1 MLLNL
6 YVKNM
11 ALIEEA
17 DISFK
22 KGLNIL
28 TGETGAGKSIII
40 GSINVALGNKV
51 SADIIRKGAEYALV
65 ELSFKIN
72 DQDKIN
78 ELKAMD
84 IEELDEGQILIS
96 RKITSS
102 RSVIKV
108 NGETV
113 TASQVKQIAAI
124 LIDIHGQHE
133 HQSLL
138 NESKH
143 LELIDKF
150 ADSKITEHKHV
161 LKQEYSRYFD
171 IKKKLDDMS
180 IDDEQRQREIA
191 FFQFEI
197 NDIESAG
204 LKDGEDEELEI
215 QFKKMVNSQKIID
228 EISQVN
234 NYIGESNFDNA
245 SDMVSKSVKALTN
258 VVGYDEALGPMLAQL
273 NDLESILNDLGRDIS
288 NYISDSEFNAEEFEY
303 VQNRLNTINNLK
315 MKYGRTIN
323 DILKYRDVKSE
334 KLMEY
339 ENFDSVKETLI
350 HNLKKSEDNMNEYC
364 EKLSIIRKEA
374 GTKLSER
381 IRQALIEL
389 NFIEV
394 KFEVEFNKSN
404 NFTANGFDTA
414 KFMISTNPGEDIKAL
429 AKIASGGEMS
439 RIMLAI
445 KTVLADKDDIE
456 TLIFDEID
464 TGISGRTAQMVS
476 NKLNEISSMHQIIC
490 ITHLPQI
497 ASMADTHF
505 LIEKSL
511 KDNSTVTS
519 IFELN
524 EKSSIEE
531 LARLLGGTTITDA
544 VITNASE
551 MKSMAME
558 SKRRKSTL

>member
-150 ADSKITEHKHV
+150 ADSKITEHKNV

-258 VVGYDEALGPMLAQL
+258 VVGYDESLEPMLAQL

-334 KLMEY
+334 KLTEY

>member
-72 DQDKIN
+72 DQNKIN

-84 IEELDEGQILIS
+84 IEELEDGQILIS
-96 RKITSS
+96 RKISSS

-113 TASQVKQIAAI
+113 TASQVKQIAGI

-150 ADSKITEHKHV
+150 ADSQIAE
-161 LKQEYSRYFD
+161 LKRILKLEYTSYFD

-180 IDDEQRQREIA
+180 IDNDQRQREIA
-191 FFQFEI
+191 FIQFEI
-197 NDIESAG
+197 NDIESAD
-204 LKDGEDEELEI
+204 LKDGEDEELEVR
-215 QFKKMVNSQKIID
+215 FKKMVNSQKIMD

-234 NYIGESNFDNA
+234 NYIGESNFDNT
-245 SDMVSKSVKALTN
+245 SDMVSKAAKSLMN
-258 VVGYDEALGPMLAQL
+258 VVVYDEALVPILSQL
-273 NDLESILNDLGRDIS
+273 NDVESILNDLGRDLS
-288 NYISDSEFNAEEFEY
+288 NYIADSEFDLEEFEY
-303 VQNRLNTINNLK
+303 VQIRLNTINSLK
-315 MKYGRTIN
+315 MKYGRTII
-323 DILKYRDVKSE
+323 DILKYHDVKSE
-334 KLMEY
+334 QLTEY
-339 ENFDSVKETLI
+339 ENFDNIKETLI
-350 HNLKKSEDNMNEYC
+350 HNLKISEDNMNVYSEN
-364 EKLSIIRKEA
+364 LSKIRKDA
-374 GTKLSER
+374 ATKLSMR
-381 IRQALIEL
+381 IKQALIEL

-394 KFEVEFNKSN
+394 KFEVEFIKSN
-404 NFTANGFDTA
+404 NFSANGFDTA
-414 KFMISTNPGEDIKAL
+414 KFMISTNPGEDIKPL

-505 LIEKSL
+505 LIEKSM

-519 IFELN
+519 IFALD

-531 LARLLGGTTITDA
+531 LARLLGGTTITEA

-551 MKSMAME
+551 MKCMAME
-558 SKRRKSTL
+558 SKKHKI

>member
-51 SADIIRKGAEYALV
+51 SPDIIRKGAEYALV
-65 ELSFKIN
+65 ELSFVLN
-72 DQDKIN
+72 DQNKIN
-78 ELKAMD
+78 ELKSMD
-84 IEELDEGQILIS
+84 VEELEEGQVVIS
-96 RKITSS
+96 RKITNS

-113 TASQVKQIAAI
+113 TATQVKKIAGI
-124 LIDIHGQHE
+124 LLDIHGQHE

-143 LELIDKF
+143 LDIIDKF
-150 ADSKITEHKHV
+150 ADSKITEIKLN
-161 LKQEYSRYFD
+161 LKKAYTTYQG
-171 IKKKLDDMS
+171 IKNKLDSMNVDL
-180 IDDEQRQREIA
+180 EQRQREVA
-191 FFQFEI
+191 FIQFEI
-197 NDIESAG
+197 NEIEHAA
-204 LKDGEDEELEI
+204 LKTGEDQDLEI
-215 QFKKMVNSQKIID
+215 FYKKMLNSQKIMD
-228 EISQVN
+228 EISLVN
-234 NYIGESNFDNA
+234 HYVGQSDFENA
-245 SDMVSKSVKALTN
+245 SDMVSKAVKSMAT
-258 VVGYDEALGPMLAQL
+258 VVGYDEALQPILSQL
-273 NDLESILNDLGRDIS
+273 NDLESIFNDLGRDIDG
-288 NYISDSEFNAEEFEY
+288 YIEDAEFDESEFDI
-303 VQNRLNTINNLK
+303 VQNRLNIINSLK
-315 MKYGRTIN
+315 MKYGKTIEDVLEYCRT
-323 DILKYRDVKSE
+323 KAE
-334 KLMEY
+334 KLAEY
-339 ENFDSVKETLI
+339 EDYDTIREKLIKEL
-350 HNLKKSEDNMNEYC
+350 NLSEQSMTEYC
-364 EKLSIIRKEA
+364 EALSILRKQA
-374 GTKLSER
+374 GATLAKS
-381 IRQALIEL
+381 IKQALVEL
-389 NFIEV
+389 NFLEV
-394 KFEVEFNKSN
+394 KFEAEFERLNS
-404 NFTANGFDTA
+404 FSSNGFDSVR
-414 KFMISTNPGEDIKAL
+414 FMISTNPGEDVKPL

-505 LIEKSL
+505 LIEKSV
-511 KDNSTVTS
+511 KDNVTVTS
-519 IFELN
+519 INELD
-524 EKSSIEE
+524 EQESITE
-531 LARLLGGTTITDA
+531 LARLLGGKTITDA
-544 VITNASE
+544 VLMNATE
-551 MKSMAME
+551 MKRMAME
-558 SKRRKSTL
+558 SK

>member
-40 GSINVALGNKV
+40 GSVNVALGNKV

-72 DQDKIN
+72 DQSKIN
-78 ELKAMD
+78 ELRAMD
-84 IEELDEGQILIS
+84 IEELDDGQILIS
-96 RKITSS
+96 RKITSN

-113 TASQVKQIAAI
+113 TASQVKQIAGI

-150 ADSKITEHKHV
+150 ADSQIAE
-161 LKQEYSRYFD
+161 LKRILKLEYAEYFD

-180 IDDEQRQREIA
+180 IDNDQRQREIA
-191 FFQFEI
+191 FIQFEI
-197 NDIESAG
+197 NDIENAD
-204 LKDGEDEELEI
+204 LKDGEDDELEI
-215 QFKKMVNSQKIID
+215 RFKKMVNSQKIID

-234 NYIGESNFDNA
+234 NYVGESDFENA
-245 SDMVSKSVKALTN
+245 SDMVSKAVKSLTN
-258 VVGYDEALGPMLAQL
+258 VVGYDEALVPILSQL
-273 NDLESILNDLGRDIS
+273 NDVESILNDLGRDIS
-288 NYISDSEFNAEEFEY
+288 NYISDSEFDVEEFEY

-315 MKYGRTIN
+315 MKYGRTII

-334 KLMEY
+334 KLTEY
-339 ENFDSVKETLI
+339 ENFDNIKELLI
-350 HNLKKSEDNMNEYC
+350 HNLKISEDNMNKYS
-364 EKLSIIRKEA
+364 EKLSDIRKEA
-374 GTKLSER
+374 ATKLSER
-381 IRQALIEL
+381 IKQALIEL

-394 KFEVEFNKSN
+394 KFEVQFDKLS
-404 NFTANGFDTA
+404 NFTSNGFDNA
-414 KFMISTNPGEDIKAL
+414 KFMISTNPGEDIKPL

-519 IFELN
+519 IFELD
-524 EKSSIEE
+524 EKHSVEE
-531 LARLLGGTTITDA
+531 LARLLGGTTITEA
-544 VITNASE
+544 VIMNASE
-551 MKSMAME
+551 MKCMAME
-558 SKRRKSTL
+558 SKISKNIN

>member
-40 GSINVALGNKV
+40 GSVNVALGNKV

-65 ELSFKIN
+65 ELSFKIS
-72 DQDKIN
+72 DQHKIN

-84 IEELDEGQILIS
+84 IEELDDGQVLIS
-96 RKITSS
+96 RKITSN

-113 TASQVKQIAAI
+113 TASQVKQIASI

-150 ADSKITEHKHV
+150 ADSQITELKHI
-161 LKQEYSRYFD
+161 LKVEYATYFD

-180 IDDEQRQREIA
+180 IDSDQRQREIA
-191 FFQFEI
+191 FIQFEI
-197 NDIESAG
+197 NDIENAD
-204 LKDGEDEELEI
+204 LKDGEDDELEI
-215 QFKKMVNSQKIID
+215 RFKKMVNSQKIID

-234 NYIGESNFDNA
+234 NYVGESNFDNA
-245 SDMVSKSVKALTN
+245 SDMVSKAVKSLTS
-258 VVGYDEALGPMLAQL
+258 VVGYDDALNPILSQL
-273 NDLESILNDLGRDIS
+273 NDVESILNDLGRDIS
-288 NYISDSEFNAEEFEY
+288 NYISDSEFDVEEFEY
-303 VQNRLNTINNLK
+303 VQNRLNTINTLK
-315 MKYGRTIN
+315 MKYGRTII
-323 DILKYRDVKSE
+323 DILKYRDIKSE
-334 KLMEY
+334 KLTEY
-339 ENFDSVKETLI
+339 ENFDNIKETFI
-350 HNLKKSEDNMNEYC
+350 HNLKKSEDNMNEYS
-364 EKLSIIRKEA
+364 EKLSNIRKESA
-374 GTKLSER
+374 SKLSMR
-381 IRQALIEL
+381 IKQALIEL

-394 KFEVEFNKSN
+394 KFEVAFDKLN
-404 NFTANGFDTA
+404 NFTSNGFDTA
-414 KFMISTNPGEDIKAL
+414 KFMISTNPGEDIKPL

-505 LIEKSL
+505 LIEKFL
-511 KDNSTVTS
+511 KENSTVTS
-519 IFELN
+519 IFELD
-524 EKSSIEE
+524 EKRSIEE
-531 LARLLGGTTITDA
+531 LARLLGGTTITEA
-544 VITNASE
+544 VIMNASE

-558 SKRRKSTL
+558 SKKNIKII

>member
-40 GSINVALGNKV
+40 GSVNIALGNKV

-72 DQDKIN
+72 DQNKIN

-102 RSVIKV
+102 RSIIKV

-113 TASQVKQIAAI
+113 TASQVKQIAGI

-150 ADSKITEHKHV
+150 ADSQMAELKHI
-161 LKQEYSRYFD
+161 LKQAYLEYFD
-171 IKKKLDDMS
+171 IKKKLDNMS
-180 IDDEQRQREIA
+180 IDNEQRQREIS
-191 FFQFEI
+191 FIQFEI
-197 NDIESAG
+197 NDIESAD
-204 LKDGEDEELEI
+204 LKNGEDDDLEVR
-215 QFKKMVNSQKIID
+215 FKKMVNSQKIFD

-245 SDMVSKSVKALTN
+245 SDMVSKAARSLTN
-258 VVGYDEALGPMLAQL
+258 VVGYDESLAPILSQL
-273 NDLESILNDLGRDIS
+273 NDVESILNDLGRDIS
-288 NYISDSEFNAEEFEY
+288 NYITDSEFDLEDFEY
-303 VQNRLNTINNLK
+303 VQNRLNTINSLK
-315 MKYGRTIN
+315 MKYGKTII

-334 KLMEY
+334 KLTEY
-339 ENFDSVKETLI
+339 ENFDNIKETLI
-350 HNLKKSEDNMNEYC
+350 HNLKISEDNMNKYS
-364 EKLSIIRKEA
+364 EKLSTIRKEA
-374 GTKLSER
+374 AAKLSDR

-394 KFEVEFNKSN
+394 KFEVQFDRLN

-414 KFMISTNPGEDIKAL
+414 KFMISTNPGEDIKPL

-505 LIEKSL
+505 LIEKSM

-519 IFELN
+519 IVELN

-531 LARLLGGTTITDA
+531 LARLLGGTIITEA
-544 VITNASE
+544 VIKNASE
-551 MKSMAME
+551 MKSLAME
-558 SKRRKSTL
+558 SKKR